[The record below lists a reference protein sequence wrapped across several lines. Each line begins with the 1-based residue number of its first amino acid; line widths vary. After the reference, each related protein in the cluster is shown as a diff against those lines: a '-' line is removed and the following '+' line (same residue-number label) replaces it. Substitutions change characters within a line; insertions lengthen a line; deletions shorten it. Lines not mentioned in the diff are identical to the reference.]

1 MPHTQVRPKRQ
12 RPVGPPGMGAKNT
25 ENVRVRNRRFKI
37 KRMMAQPKNIEV
49 LKLRK
54 MVEYFIE
61 W

>member
-1 MPHTQVRPKRQ
+1 MRPKRQ

-54 MVEYFIE
+54 MVEYFVE